1 MAYKLNPKFL
11 NQIQYCEKEFIPL
24 MVIIGDEERA
34 QGGVKLRDVQTQE
47 EVLFWIYIV
56 V

>member
-24 MVIIGDEERA
+24 MIVIGDEERA
-34 QGGVKLRDVQTQE
+34 QGGVKLCDVQTQE
-47 EVLFWIYIV
+47 EVL
-56 V
+56 